1 VRADRRFLSGGVK
14 DRATSRCKAS
24 DKAKNGANA
33 RNRLPE
39 PMGSAD
45 VMRTDYRSNPDR
57 GDLHRCSGRLDVPAQ
72 QKLADARVG
81 QHIGCLD

>member
-1 VRADRRFLSGGVK
+1 
-14 DRATSRCKAS
+14 
-24 DKAKNGANA
+24 
-33 RNRLPE
+33 
-39 PMGSAD
+39 MGSAD